1 MSFHIKINVKV
12 IGALHYLCVTEMYI
26 FDAISWLRFVCF
38 HWISWLVFLFGLN
51 EFHGWCPLKSV
62 SLLSHVEV
70 YQVVHTTSTF
80 SRLNQPSLRPSLLLI
95 THTSKSA
102 LDNSQSHCVYRSC
115 MFPSIWIVLSLEYSI
130 GIAYWLIFG
139 LS

>member
-70 YQVVHTTSTF
+70 YQASNGISPYDIHFFEIESTV
-80 SRLNQPSLRPSLLLI
+80 P
-95 THTSKSA
+95 TSKSA
-102 LDNSQSHCVYRSC
+102 LDNPQSHCVYRSC

-130 GIAYWLIFG
+130 DIAYWLIFG